1 MFREI
6 GVSCFD
12 TPIFYGICVI
22 KFKILLT
29 FKKKCGIISS
39 SDFLLNSGMSP
50 SGKAPDFDSGIRRFK
65 SGHPSQKSRASVR
78 DFYFFT
84 FHPSLFTDSAGF
96 LARLE
101 VIVNSEEVR

>member
-1 MFREI
+1 
-6 GVSCFD
+6 
-12 TPIFYGICVI
+12 
-22 KFKILLT
+22 
-29 FKKKCGIISS
+29 
-39 SDFLLNSGMSP
+39 
-50 SGKAPDFDSGIRRFK
+50 
-65 SGHPSQKSRASVR
+65 VR